1 MGVILFGIYIV
12 LSIVLTVIGVFI
24 GNIIFFDSI
33 LLAALS
39 GLLCHTLWTVHPAF
53 CLLIGI
59 AVFLLLFWLQH
70 TGVGFWTIGGLV
82 SCAVLIDQSVGISG
96 QGFANVPGSPAHR
109 HCPLSCRP
117 LCPLSQWHRQALC
130 RWSARHRSGK
140 CCTPAYL

>member
-12 LSIVLTVIGVFI
+12 LSIMLTVIGVFI

-53 CLLIGI
+53 YLLIGI

-70 TGVGFWTIGGLV
+70 TGVGVCEKGCCLAVTSLLSLGYSIFELTCLPSALKSVDFTGFLLV
-82 SCAVLIDQSVGISG
+82 
-96 QGFANVPGSPAHR
+96 F
-109 HCPLSCRP
+109 
-117 LCPLSQWHRQALC
+117 LCQ
-130 RWSARHRSGK
+130 RS
-140 CCTPAYL
+140 

>member
-59 AVFLLLFWLQH
+59 APC
-70 TGVGFWTIGGLV
+70 
-82 SCAVLIDQSVGISG
+82 SCCCFGCSIRASAYAKRD
-96 QGFANVPGSPAHR
+96 A
-109 HCPLSCRP
+109 
-117 LCPLSQWHRQALC
+117 AL
-130 RWSARHRSGK
+130 R
-140 CCTPAYL
+140 

>member
-33 LLAALS
+33 LLAVLS
-39 GLLCHTLWTVHPAF
+39 GLLCHTLWSVHPAF

-70 TGVGFWTIGGLV
+70 TGVGFRTIGGMMSL
-82 SCAVLIDQSVGISG
+82 L
-96 QGFANVPGSPAHR
+96 
-109 HCPLSCRP
+109 
-117 LCPLSQWHRQALC
+117 
-130 RWSARHRSGK
+130 WSAAFGVLVYFISEHDPIWGWVVFSLAAVIMASLHFKARDS
-140 CCTPAYL
+140 YV

>member
-39 GLLCHTLWTVHPAF
+39 GLLCHTLWSVHPAF

-70 TGVGFWTIGGLV
+70 TGVGFWTIGGMMSL
-82 SCAVLIDQSVGISG
+82 L
-96 QGFANVPGSPAHR
+96 
-109 HCPLSCRP
+109 
-117 LCPLSQWHRQALC
+117 
-130 RWSARHRSGK
+130 WSAAFGVL
-140 CCTPAYL
+140 AYFISEHDPIWGWVVFSLAAVIMASLHFKARDSYV